1 MANFEKMKKDELI
14 ALAQDLECRVKE
26 LEAAPVSDGQ
36 GNGAVAGL
44 INIGSLWGTD
54 PQGEKYKNKNDER
67 MYIGALNGRI
77 MLTMNRF
84 KQAGSRQPD
93 LRLVLMPFRPQ
104 QQGADGE
111 SLFDELSGQ
120 SEDKPEHAPF

>member
-1 MANFEKMKKDELI
+1 
-14 ALAQDLECRVKE
+14 
-26 LEAAPVSDGQ
+26 
-36 GNGAVAGL
+36 
-44 INIGSLWGTD
+44 
-54 PQGEKYKNKNDER
+54 

>member
-1 MANFEKMKKDELI
+1 MANFEKMKKDELVKM
-14 ALAQDLECRVKE
+14 AQELESRVKE
-26 LEAAPVSDGQ
+26 LEDGNAP
-36 GNGAVAGL
+36 VAGL

-67 MYIGALNGRI
+67 MYVGALNGRI

-104 QQGADGE
+104 QKDADGE
-111 SLFDELSGQ
+111 SLFNELEGQ
-120 SEDKPEHAPF
+120 PETAEPSPF